1 MQEKEHESEEM
12 GKYFEK
18 IEADLNICYSIAS
31 EARKKGF
38 DPEENVD
45 IKIAKN
51 MAERVEGLIST
62 VAPDLI
68 GSGMTRRIFELEKKY
83 SPMDWRV
90 ALLIAEEVA
99 KEKFCRFSEKR
110 LAMEIGIRAGFAYH
124 TGGIVAAPLEGFI
137 ELKINKRKDGK
148 EYLVPC
154 YAGPIRGAG
163 GTAAAF
169 SVILTD
175 YVGTKMGYSKYD
187 STEDEISRYK
197 TEIRNYHERVT
208 NLQYFPSDEELEFL
222 AKNLPVE
229 VSGDPTEKFEVSNF
243 KDIPRVETNR
253 IRGGMALVMA
263 EGLAQKAPKLW
274 KRIEKWGTE
283 FGLKWG
289 FLKEFL
295 ELQKKVKSKQK
306 PDDAQKKD
314 QKISPNYTYIKDLVA
329 GRPVLGFPMSSGSF
343 RLRYGRSRFSGY
355 SAASI
360 SPATMHLLDDYIAIG
375 TQLKVERPGKAASM
389 TPCDTIDGPIVKLK
403 DGSVII
409 INSLKDAKKYK
420 QDIIEI
426 IYLGDILFNY
436 GDFSENNHILVPAGY
451 NEEWWA
457 RELEKKSV
465 ELFGMLD
472 TVKLSNETEINADD
486 MEILIKNP
494 LRSNISARAAI
505 NLSTKLLV
513 PLHPTYTYFW
523 SQITINDLKG
533 IISWLYEIRLVNEEN
548 ILVKAILPY
557 SKEREKEKRA
567 LEIIGIPHL
576 LVNNE
581 FVVFEKD
588 HSLSFLT
595 SLGYFNYGSVS
606 DILNKLLSF
615 STPLDAVNAVSG
627 IIIRDRAGTFI
638 GARMGRPEKAKMRK
652 MDGSPHLL
660 FPVGEEGGRLRSF
673 QSALEAGFI
682 EGEFPI
688 YFCPEC
694 SKETIYHICD
704 ICKKPAKKRYFCKKC
719 NEIIDK
725 PECKKSNGTDDHGKA
740 DPFRKQKIDIARYFN
755 SAIKLLSEKTYP
767 DLIKGVRGT
776 ANKDHNPEHLFK
788 GILRAKHDVYVNK
801 DGTIRFDMTELPL
814 THFKPKEIGTSIEK
828 LISMGYI
835 IDIKGM
841 PLADTAQILEL
852 KPQDVIMPAGQEAN
866 EEQSDKVLF
875 RVANFIDELLVKL
888 YGLSSFYNFESKE
901 DLIGHYLIGLA
912 PHISA
917 GTVVRII
924 GFSETQGLLAH
935 PLFHAA
941 MRRDCDGDEAGVMLL
956 MDAFL
961 NFSRQYLPDTRGAKT
976 MDAPLVLSSKII
988 PAEVDDMVQGI
999 DVMHEYSL
1007 EFYEAAMNYKPTS
1020 EVKIEQVKMRLNTP
1034 GQYEG
1039 YGYTHPVTNINT
1051 GVKFSA
1057 YKSLP
1062 SMEEKLKGQMVL
1074 AEKIRAVDESEV
1086 AKFVIEKHFL
1096 KDTKGNLRKFSMQ
1109 QFRCVKCNEKF
1120 RRPPL
1125 SGKCTKCGG
1134 KIIFTV
1140 AEGSVIKYLQ
1150 PMLSLADKYNL
1161 PLYLKQTLELLN
1173 YRIEEVFGKEKESQ
1187 QGLGKWFG

>member
-1 MQEKEHESEEM
+1 MAEELHESEEM
-12 GKYFEK
+12 RKYFEK
-18 IEADLNICYSIAS
+18 IEKDIHICYSIAT

-62 VAPDLI
+62 VAPELI
-68 GSGMTRRIFELEKKY
+68 GSGMTKRIVELEKKY

-99 KEKFCRFSEKR
+99 KEKFCRFIDKR
-110 LAMEIGIRAGFAYH
+110 IAMEVGIRAGFAYH

-175 YVGTKMGYSKYD
+175 YVGAKMGYSKYD
-187 STEDEISRYK
+187 CTDLEVSRYK
-197 TEIRNYHERVT
+197 TEIRDYHERVT
-208 NLQYFPSDEELEFL
+208 NLQYFPSEEELEFL

-229 VSGDPTEKFEVSNF
+229 VSGDPTEKFEVSNY
-243 KDIPRVETNR
+243 KDIPRIETNR

-274 KRIEKWGTE
+274 KRIEKWGKE
-283 FGLKWG
+283 FGLEWD

-306 PDDAQKKD
+306 PDDGLKKE

-329 GRPVLGFPMSSGSF
+329 GRPVLGFPMASGSF
-343 RLRYGRSRFSGY
+343 RLRYGRSRISGY

-360 SPATMHLLDDYIAIG
+360 SPATMVLLDNYIAIG
-375 TQLKVERPGKAASM
+375 TQLKVERPGKAASI
-389 TPCDTIDGPIVKLK
+389 TPCDSIDGPIVKLN
-403 DGSVII
+403 DGSVCFV
-409 INSLKDAKKYK
+409 NSVKDAKKYLP
-420 QDIIEI
+420 DVCEI
-426 IYLGDILFNY
+426 LYLGDILFNY
-436 GDFSENNHILVPAGY
+436 GDFSENNHLLVPAGY

-457 RELEKKSV
+457 REIEKKSV
-465 ELFGMLD
+465 DLFGTID
-472 TVKLSNETEINADD
+472 ATKLSNETEIDAED
-486 MEILIKNP
+486 MDILLKNP
-494 LRSNISARAAI
+494 LKSNISARAAI
-505 NLSTKLLV
+505 NLSAKLSV

-523 SQITINDLKG
+523 SQISVSDLRA
-533 IISWLYEIRLVNEEN
+533 ILSWLSEIRVINEESQP
-548 ILVKAILPY
+548 VKGVLPY

-567 LEIIGIPHL
+567 LEIIGVPHL
-576 LVNNE
+576 LVNGE

-588 HSLSFLT
+588 HTLSFLT
-595 SLGYFNYGSVS
+595 SIGYFNHKSVS
-606 DILNKLLSF
+606 DIIDSASSF
-615 STPLDAVNAVSG
+615 NTALEAVNGLSG
-627 IIIRDRAGTFI
+627 IIIRDKAGTFI
-638 GARMGRPEKAKMRK
+638 GARMGRPEKAKMRR
-652 MDGSPHLL
+652 MDGSPHIL

-673 QSALEAGFI
+673 QSALEAGFV
-682 EGEFPI
+682 EGEFPV
-688 YFCPEC
+688 YFCSSC
-694 SKETIYHICD
+694 SQETIYRICD
-704 ICKKPAKKRYFCKKC
+704 ICGKSAKRRYFCKKC
-719 NEIIDK
+719 NEILDK
-725 PECKKSNGTDDHGKA
+725 PECKKSNGTDNHGEA
-740 DPFRKQKIDIARYFN
+740 RPFRGQKIDIARYFN
-755 SAIKLLSEKTYP
+755 SAIKLLAEKTYP

-776 ANKDHNPEHLFK
+776 ANKDHNPEHMFK

-814 THFKPKEIGTSIEK
+814 THFKPKEIGTTIEK
-828 LISMGYI
+828 LSSLGYTT
-835 IDIKGM
+835 DIKGM
-841 PLADTAQILEL
+841 PITDPAQVVEL
-852 KPQDVIMPAGQEAN
+852 KPQDIIMPAGQEAN
-866 EEQSDKVLF
+866 DEQSDKVLF
-875 RVANFIDELLVKL
+875 RAANFIDELLVKL
-888 YGLSSFYNFESKE
+888 YGLSPFYNLESKD

-941 MRRDCDGDEAGVMLL
+941 MRRDCDGDEAGVMLV

-999 DVMHEYSL
+999 DIMHEYSL
-1007 EFYEAAMNYKPTS
+1007 EFYEAANSYKPTS
-1020 EVKIEQVKMRLNTP
+1020 EVKVEQIKMRLNTP

-1039 YGYTHPVTNINT
+1039 YGYTHPVSNINT
-1051 GVKFSA
+1051 GVRYSA

-1062 SMEEKLKGQMVL
+1062 SMEEKLKGQMIL
-1074 AEKIRAVDESEV
+1074 AERIRAVDECEV

-1125 SGKCTKCGG
+1125 PGKCTKCGG

-1140 AEGSVIKYLQ
+1140 AEGSVVKYLQ
-1150 PMLSLADKYNL
+1150 PMMSLAEKYNL
-1161 PLYLKQTLELLN
+1161 PPYLKQTLELLN
-1173 YRIEEVFGKEKESQ
+1173 NRIEEVFGKEKESQ